1 MYFFILVNACSNVNV
16 HLCDAATEEQAVTHA
31 YRYALELKDGCVEF
45 DTIEVWDPEDT
56 LIVALNFG

>member
-1 MYFFILVNACSNVNV
+1 MYVFILVNACSNLDV

-31 YRYALELKDGCVEF
+31 YRYGLELKGGCIEF
-45 DTIEVWDPEDT
+45 DTIEIWAPDDS